1 MITLLNIW
9 HYIFLAIAF
18 SIFVSGIV
26 VAIKK
31 ENSKLK
37 YQIIFS
43 FFLLSTVFGVF
54 SLFVVDQYTKEAKV
68 HRVENKRNLYTEK
81 IMYSGIVRNEGNYE
95 IGEVTFEIKLVNGKR
110 SGSNFK
116 EGDFFKPNS
125 FFNFFS
131 GSSDSNNKP
140 QQVSQEFVIAKNLKP
155 KESREFIVYLDYPPY
170 FSGVTDFF
178 YIYAH

>member
-1 MITLLNIW
+1 MITVLNIW

-18 SIFVSGIV
+18 SIFVGGVII
-26 VAIKK
+26 ANKND
-31 ENSKLK
+31 NSKLK

-43 FFLLSTVFGVF
+43 FFLLSGIIAIF
-54 SLFVVDQYTKEAKV
+54 SIFVVDQYTKEAKV
-68 HRVENKRNLYTEK
+68 HRLENKRNLYTEK

-95 IGEVTFEIKLVNGKR
+95 IGEVTFEIKLVNGKK

-131 GSSDSNNKP
+131 GSSDSNKP

-170 FSGVTDFF
+170 FERVSDFF

>member
-9 HYIFLAIAF
+9 HYIFLAVAF
-18 SIFVSGIV
+18 SIFVSGII
-26 VAIKK
+26 VAMKQ

-43 FFLLSTVFGVF
+43 FFLLSGVTAVF

-68 HRVENKRNLYTEK
+68 HRLENKRNLYTEK

-95 IGEVTFEIKLVNGKR
+95 IGEVTFEIKLVNGKK
-110 SGSNFK
+110 SSNFK
-116 EGDFFKPNS
+116 EGDFYKPNS

-131 GSSDSNNKP
+131 DSSDNKP